1 MNLYLAKLQALERVE
16 AGQGSFEGFESAQST
31 PIFESEISKITS
43 FRNPQNPQKPSESPE
58 ISKNDYFENS
68 QNLQNL
74 PYREEVSE
82 RVNHI
87 LGMLGERCPVHIEP
101 DRWRQE
107 VEDGRLFLA
116 IWGVQAQA
124 LGWTARHLFGL
135 HTPPSEPAPSYR
147 RLSRYDE
154 TGLIWLLEG
163 REVIALTSDTA
174 AIRWP
179 SGSITVYRKRNKP
192 AVGPLGDT
200 LDDLTS
206 GGH

>member
-31 PIFESEISKITS
+31 PIFESEISKSAS
-43 FRNPQNPQKPSESPE
+43 FRNPQNPQNPSESPE
-58 ISKNDYFENS
+58 ISKKDYFENP

-82 RVNHI
+82 RLNHI
-87 LGMLGERCPVHIEP
+87 LRVLGERCPVHIEP
-101 DRWRQE
+101 DRWRQA

-124 LGWTARHLFGL
+124 LGWTARDLFGL
-135 HTPPSEPAPSYR
+135 HTPPSEPAPIYQ
-147 RLSRYDE
+147 RLFRCDE
-154 TGLIWLLEG
+154 TGLIWLLEC
-163 REVIALTSDTA
+163 REVIALTEDSA

-179 SGSITVYRKRNKP
+179 SGSVTVYRKNNKSAFGP
-192 AVGPLGDT
+192 AGDSP
-200 LDDLTS
+200 DVKS
-206 GGH
+206 